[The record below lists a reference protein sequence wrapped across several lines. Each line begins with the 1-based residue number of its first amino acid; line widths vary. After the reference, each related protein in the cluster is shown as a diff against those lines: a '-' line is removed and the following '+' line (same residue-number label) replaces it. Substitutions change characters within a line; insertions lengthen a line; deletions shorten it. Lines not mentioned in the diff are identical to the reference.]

1 MEHLSEYILSITAA
15 ALLCAIAQ
23 RIIGRNT
30 LIGSMIKMICGVFL
44 TVSVL
49 SPIVK
54 MKLDDLEFYYQDFK
68 LSADEISGSGIT
80 MANNTMEDIILDK
93 TEAYILDE
101 AMKIGLTVQVK
112 IQLSDSIPPVPVGI
126 DIHGDA
132 SPYRKSQLCRIIT
145 ENLEIAGENIQ
156 WI

>member
-1 MEHLSEYILSITAA
+1 MDSLSEYILSITAA

-23 RIIGRNT
+23 HIVGKNT
-30 LIGSMIKMICGVFL
+30 LIGGMIKTICGVFL
-44 TVSVL
+44 TVTVL

-54 MKLDDLEFYYQDFK
+54 IKLDDLESYYQDFQIA
-68 LSADEISGSGIT
+68 ADEISSSGIT
-80 MANNTMEDIILDK
+80 LANNTMEDIIKDK

-112 IQLSDSIPPVPVGI
+112 IQLSNSIPPVPVSVNIQGY
-126 DIHGDA
+126 A
-132 SPYRKSQLCRIIT
+132 SPYKKSQLCRTIT